1 MPSTTHSRSR
11 LRFLTCGSVDDGK
24 STLIG
29 RLLHDTG
36 SLTEDQHAQLL
47 RHSAQYGTCGSN
59 PDYAL
64 LLDGLIAEIK
74 RHPAMLIDRYPA
86 VAWRKRIASRRLF
99 VKLRPD
105 RHYAPDWIQAA
116 RELLESAFY

>member
-1 MPSTTHSRSR
+1 MQYLIRQAIRQAPH
-11 LRFLTCGSVDDGK
+11 
-24 STLIG
+24 TLWQFV
-29 RLLHDTG
+29 LAPEQEEPLD
-36 SLTEDQHAQLL
+36 
-47 RHSAQYGTCGSN
+47 
-59 PDYAL
+59 